1 MQLKKFYANQQSL
14 IGEARMRGIIL
25 LLIGLLAPP
34 IAVQAQDQAS
44 TLDRA
49 AGPVNQCV
57 VEQTAAELGKGT
69 APRQFEIVLR
79 DKCRA
84 QEQRFKATLI
94 VGLRKEGSLNPKTL
108 RLVNELLTALR
119 QQAVVNYTDMLRKP
133 A

>member
-1 MQLKKFYANQQSL
+1 MKKKAK
-14 IGEARMRGIIL
+14 MRG
-25 LLIGLLAPP
+25 LIPLAIGFLALP
-34 IAVQAQDQAS
+34 IGAQAQDR

-49 AGPVNQCV
+49 ARPVNQCFA
-57 VEQTAAELGKGT
+57 ERTAAELAKGT
-69 APRQFEIVLR
+69 APRKFEIVLR

-94 VGLRKEGSLNPKTL
+94 VGLGKEGSLNPKTL

-119 QQAVVNYTDMLRKP
+119 QQALVNYTDMLRKP